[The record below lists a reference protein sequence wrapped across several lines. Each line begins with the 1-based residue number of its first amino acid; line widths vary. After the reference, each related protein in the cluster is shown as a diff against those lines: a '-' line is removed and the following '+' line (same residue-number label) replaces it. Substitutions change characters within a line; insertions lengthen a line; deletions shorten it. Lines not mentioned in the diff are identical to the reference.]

1 MEFSRFLFIFV
12 IVLCILSI
20 RSAVAESDEYEYEDE
35 EVTSAT
41 AAPGA
46 SKQSMNS
53 KENIRN
59 LGTDEYEY
67 EYEDEEVPAIP
78 SDTPHFPNPV
88 NQRHDH
94 NQQEQLDF
102 DLPMTNGFIR
112 HGGGLM
118 KIGRPL
124 VDEIY
129 INETVE
135 KYDCVRFVD
144 SLVQIIDAQDD
155 EEEAM
160 NVTAQIHELKQKMD
174 KVLQMANRAINAA
187 DGRSEDSAATADAT
201 TRKVQPKN
209 ESQPTDHTEVN
220 TKPQKRMSFRE
231 KQALRLQQRKEREI
245 AREALRPKYRLGADC
260 ESLICA
266 SCKSIMDEFGQLIFN
281 AIRDPKVRYVDQL
294 TENFCGSKVIA
305 VKYVDVVRD
314 VCSAFEQENLGYKEA
329 MVSAFEG
336 LQRWDDAN
344 KLPKLA
350 ALKKNVC
357 TAIGACENEQF
368 DFQKEALHYTQE
380 HWDDQCFTCQAF
392 AKDLEERVHL
402 TRHLTERSIVPL
414 VAETCDRLDLEP
426 HYRKVCQPM
435 TQGKLLD
442 DIAWLAKMHG
452 ESVVR
457 KAKAELKFPDK
468 LCQEIDWCKP
478 WVDPEKLKEKEAEAS
493 MEQVFF

>member
-1 MEFSRFLFIFV
+1 MRRCSRTNSLLPVTVDSFPTVTVLAHSERYLSTVNVTTRLLLVLLVLVLRTVLCSPAARSVSAVVCRICILYSNTTKDRGTHSFFLSSHFGDRHLFIYFLTGGGKKTSKYSFVCVCVDMEFSRFLFIFV

-20 RSAVAESDEYEYEDE
+20 PSAVAESDEYEYDDE
-35 EVTSAT
+35 EETSAT
-41 AAPGA
+41 VTPGT

-67 EYEDEEVPAIP
+67 EYEDEEVSAIP
-78 SDTPHFPNPV
+78 SDTPHFPNPA

-187 DGRSEDSAATADAT
+187 DGRSEDSAATADGT
-201 TRKVQPKN
+201 TRTVQPKN
-209 ESQPTDHTEVN
+209 ESQPTDHTDVN

-266 SCKSIMDEFGQLIFN
+266 SCKSIMDEFGQLVFN

-350 ALKKNVC
+350 ALKKNVIC
-357 TAIGACENEQF
+357 SWLLVNEF
-368 DFQKEALHYTQE
+368 
-380 HWDDQCFTCQAF
+380 
-392 AKDLEERVHL
+392 
-402 TRHLTERSIVPL
+402 L
-414 VAETCDRLDLEP
+414 V
-426 HYRKVCQPM
+426 
-435 TQGKLLD
+435 
-442 DIAWLAKMHG
+442 
-452 ESVVR
+452 
-457 KAKAELKFPDK
+457 
-468 LCQEIDWCKP
+468 
-478 WVDPEKLKEKEAEAS
+478 
-493 MEQVFF
+493 